1 MVYKGGFVFAL
12 LTLRRKMN
20 PEDVK
25 TQLQMFGMIVR
36 DKEFFKNSEAI
47 LEQFRIKEPTDK
59 KVSDEEKVD
68 KGSDK

>member
-1 MVYKGGFVFAL
+1 MDYKGGFVFAL

-36 DKEFFKNSEAI
+36 DEEFFKKSEEI
-47 LEQFRIKEPTDK
+47 LKQFIKPK
-59 KVSDEEKVD
+59 EEKVKEIKD
-68 KGSDK
+68 FDGESNAEG

>member
-36 DKEFFKNSEAI
+36 DEEFFKNSEAI

-59 KVSDEEKVD
+59 KV
-68 KGSDK
+68 

>member
-1 MVYKGGFVFAL
+1 
-12 LTLRRKMN
+12 MN

-36 DKEFFKNSEAI
+36 DEEFFKNSEAI

>member
-47 LEQFRIKEPTDK
+47 LEQFRIKEPKDK